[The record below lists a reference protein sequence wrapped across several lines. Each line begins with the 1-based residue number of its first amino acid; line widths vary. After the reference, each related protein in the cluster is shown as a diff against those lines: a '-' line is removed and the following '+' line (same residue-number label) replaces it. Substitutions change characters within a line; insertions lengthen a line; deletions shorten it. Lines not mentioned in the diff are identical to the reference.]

1 MTTQVLPPLQGLG
14 YDVTRTP
21 MWSTTTQAAISGK
34 ETRIGLYSTPRW
46 QWSLK
51 YNFLRQ
57 GTLNGVDY
65 YTEFSQYSGF
75 FNIVSGGFNS
85 FLYQD
90 FNDNAVIGQ
99 GIGIG
104 NGTIT
109 AFQLERAWGGFV
121 EPIYAP
127 NVVTAVYFNG
137 VIQNV
142 ATYSVSSWGAPTPG
156 VVTFSPA
163 PPNGAVITADFSF
176 YWPCRFLADT
186 MEFNQFTS
194 TVYALKSAKFI
205 SIK

>member
-1 MTTQVLPPLQGLG
+1 MTTQIIPNLVGLG
-14 YDVTRTP
+14 YDVTRAP
-21 MWSTTTQAAISGK
+21 LWSTTTQTAISGK

-51 YNFLRQ
+51 YNFMRQ

-65 YTEFSQYSGF
+65 YTEFEQYSGF
-75 FNIVSGGFNS
+75 FNQVNGSFNS
-85 FLYQD
+85 FLYTD
-90 FNDNAVIGQ
+90 FNDNAVTGQ

-104 NGTIT
+104 NGAATM
-109 AFQLERAWGGFV
+109 FQLERAWGGFV

-137 VIQNV
+137 ALQNP
-142 ATYSVSSWGAPTPG
+142 ASYNVSQWGLTTPG
-156 VVTFSPA
+156 VVTFFT
-163 PPNGAVITADFSF
+163 PPTNGTVITADFSF
-176 YWPCRFLADT
+176 YWPVRFLADT
-186 MEFNQFTS
+186 LEFNQFTS